1 MSEGGKV
8 VGGGGDG
15 RAWMGLVGRGR
26 GRNWGRNWGRN
37 LGRNLDMG
45 RGWDADAEG
54 ERAWKTKDV
63 WNVWNV

>member
-26 GRNWGRNWGRN
+26 GRGRNWGRN
-37 LGRNLDMG
+37 LDMRNWGRDM
-45 RGWDADAEG
+45 
-54 ERAWKTKDV
+54 
-63 WNVWNV
+63 N

>member
-15 RAWMGLVGRGR
+15 RAWMGLVGRGTGR

-45 RGWDADAEG
+45 RGWDADADAEG
-54 ERAWKTKDV
+54 EKV